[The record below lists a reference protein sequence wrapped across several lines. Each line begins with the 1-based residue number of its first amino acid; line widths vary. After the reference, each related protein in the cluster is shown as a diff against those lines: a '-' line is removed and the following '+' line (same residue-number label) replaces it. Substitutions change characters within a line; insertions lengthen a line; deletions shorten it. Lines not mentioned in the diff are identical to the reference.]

1 MGGWL
6 QLGGSQ
12 RGGNPAQFRKAR
24 KHLGL
29 FVGGQ
34 APLRATLPSS
44 ESDGFVCC
52 SKAAETARS
61 ELIFLDPHGRARIV
75 GPDQVAGDD
84 QLYRGQVV
92 EQHRP
97 TDRQFDFVA
106 LTQVGLSSKQHAPA
120 ADIDCSTRPGR

>member
-1 MGGWL
+1 MRRML
-6 QLGGSQ
+6 SLTPYFFFFLMIRRPPRSTLF
-12 RGGNPAQFRKAR
+12 PYTTLFR
-24 KHLGL
+24 
-29 FVGGQ
+29 
-34 APLRATLPSS
+34 S
-44 ESDGFVCC
+44 GFVCC

-106 LTQVGLSSKQHAPA
+106 LTQVGLSSKQ
-120 ADIDCSTRPGR
+120 

>member
-75 GPDQVAGDD
+75 GPAHLAARFSSDQNASAPRCGMAS
-84 QLYRGQVV
+84 
-92 EQHRP
+92 P
-97 TDRQFDFVA
+97 TKACKGPFQ
-106 LTQVGLSSKQHAPA
+106 
-120 ADIDCSTRPGR
+120 TR